1 MPTTARKVSSERNTR
16 KRRAIPH
23 VVAVMTLASV
33 LLALVTHQSF
43 SKTKED
49 KKLKSSTWKRG
60 RGWKDMDENVRSST
74 REYDE
79 KILGRGGHVAVY
91 ITGQARSLDR
101 TICSLRR
108 NVFAPLVQQGYDLTI
123 FVVGEDDAD
132 DAYKYASYLGP
143 DALPKGVTLGSIVTK
158 SRPEAPRSCVEAVQ
172 YANFRWYDLGGSG
185 SSSKNGVYT
194 EEVLSQLRYRQDV
207 DIARREYETRHRVTF
222 EWIVNPR
229 PDNVFVNPI
238 PILSELNSAKLYV
251 PSWGHGYD
259 PRSLSEDKRRVGIND
274 RFSFGGREVMG
285 KYNELYGFLC
295 GGSGAGGK
303 KLSIR
308 AREDLDAVITRMP
321 ARMNFEQ
328 LVHWYLRTGVRVQ
341 TEHIPGEFLFF
352 RLRKGPAPRTL
363 PLEHPGHRP
372 ALVSSLRFKFRE
384 ETEAKRWDVW
394 RKACMLVWE
403 CDGSEAVRR
412 GRDAIARAQTPRRQ
426 FTMIALRR
434 MFPDWS
440 FARNVGM
447 PGGLWDCFGDLA

>member
-1 MPTTARKVSSERNTR
+1 MPAASQRKGSERI
-16 KRRAIPH
+16 KRRFARIRAF
-23 VVAVMTLASV
+23 VVMLVFACV
-33 LLALVTHQSF
+33 LIALCATSLNSSQLENIN
-43 SKTKED
+43 T
-49 KKLKSSTWKRG
+49 STWKCDRGLKCTTPSGQSSSRGYHQKAALRRG
-60 RGWKDMDENVRSST
+60 R
-74 REYDE
+74 
-79 KILGRGGHVAVY
+79 VAVY

-123 FVVGEDDAD
+123 FVVGENDAD

-143 DALPKGVTLGSIVTK
+143 DALPKGLTLGSIVTK
-158 SRPEAPRSCVEAVQ
+158 SRPVAPRSCVEAVLN
-172 YANFRWYDLGGSG
+172 ANFRWYDSGGSG
-185 SSSKNGVYT
+185 ASSKNGVYT

-207 DIARREYETRHRVTF
+207 DVARREYETRHRVTF
-222 EWIVNPR
+222 EWIINPR

-238 PILSELNSAKLYV
+238 PILSGLNSAKLYV

-285 KYNELYGFLC
+285 KYHDLYRVLC
-295 GGSGAGGK
+295 GGSEAGGK
-303 KLSIR
+303 KLSFR

-328 LVHWYLRTGVRVQ
+328 LVHWYLRTVVRIQ
-341 TEHIPGEFLFF
+341 TEHIPGEFWFF

-372 ALVSSLRFKFRE
+372 ALVSSLLVKSRG
-384 ETEAKRWDVW
+384 ETGAKRWDVW
-394 RKACMLVWE
+394 REACMLVWE

-412 GRDAIARAQTPRRQ
+412 GRDAIARAQRTRRH
-426 FTMIALRR
+426 FTMIAMRR

-440 FARNVGM
+440 FARNVGL
-447 PGGLWDCFGDLA
+447 PGGSWDGFRDLA